1 MPQPTKTTLSLAVL
15 SGKGGVGKSNL
26 ALNLAFAL
34 HKAGAKVLIMDFDVG
49 LANMDV
55 LLGIAPEKNLQDLL
69 RDGVAAKD
77 VVVAIEPRGREFL
90 PAASGV
96 PELLDMDEDAKDM
109 LFGKL
114 NQVFGAYDFLFLDL
128 GAGINPLVM
137 QVAAMAQTRL
147 LIVTPEPTSLTDGYA
162 VIKVLS
168 CQRGVRDFLVVANQ
182 VATHAE
188 GKATFERLALAC
200 KKFLDIDIVFFGSV
214 LTDPAVPRA
223 VRLQVPLLK
232 SAPSSKAAKDI
243 LAVAARIV
251 RFSRDNAENLRDLPI
266 LKKNTPQSP

>member
-77 VVVAIEPRGREFL
+77 VVVAIEPGGLDFL

-114 NQVFGAYDFLFLDL
+114 NQALLDCL
-128 GAGINPLVM
+128 GERVDMPKLVLNP
-137 QVAAMAQTRL
+137 QPK
-147 LIVTPEPTSLTDGYA
+147 IGSN
-162 VIKVLS
+162 
-168 CQRGVRDFLVVANQ
+168 LVVA
-182 VATHAE
+182 
-188 GKATFERLALAC
+188 
-200 KKFLDIDIVFFGSV
+200 
-214 LTDPAVPRA
+214 
-223 VRLQVPLLK
+223 
-232 SAPSSKAAKDI
+232 
-243 LAVAARIV
+243 
-251 RFSRDNAENLRDLPI
+251 
-266 LKKNTPQSP
+266 